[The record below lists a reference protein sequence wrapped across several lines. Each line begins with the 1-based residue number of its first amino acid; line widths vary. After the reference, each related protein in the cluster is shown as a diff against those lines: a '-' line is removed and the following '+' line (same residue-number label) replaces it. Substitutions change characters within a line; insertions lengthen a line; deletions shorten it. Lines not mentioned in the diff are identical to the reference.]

1 MGLAVRVAGKKDI
14 HAIVNLLKKGKLNVE
29 GIEAHLDHFLVVE
42 ELGSQQVVGTAGL
55 EILGNQYGLLR
66 SLAVEPAF
74 FDEKVGWELLRIL
87 LSRAGKQGLQEIYL
101 LTRSAPFFQ
110 FCGFK
115 EVEWE
120 DIPSQV
126 KASTHFQQY
135 TPSLSTAMVY
145 KRATTA
151 RI

>member
-1 MGLAVRVAGKKDI
+1 MSVAVRVAGKKDVQ
-14 HAIVNLLKKGKLNVE
+14 AIVNLLKKGKLNVE

-42 ELGSQQVVGTAGL
+42 ELGNQQVVGTAGL

-74 FDEKVGWELLRIL
+74 FNEKIGWELLRIL
-87 LSRAGKQGLQEIYL
+87 LVHAGKQGLQEIYL
-101 LTRSAPFFQ
+101 LTRSVPFFQ
-110 FCGFK
+110 LCGFQ
-115 EVEWE
+115 EVEWK

-126 KASTHFQQY
+126 KESTHFQQY

-145 KRATTA
+145 KRPTTA